1 LAAKSSAPYGKD
13 KERRN
18 ELMAGI
24 GRWPV
29 AIPEQVKIVED
40 AGSLTVQGPKGTLSL
55 VVAPALTIQ
64 VKDSTVLVT
73 RSDEARRTK
82 AVHGL
87 TRKLIANMVE
97 GVSKGFTRSL
107 EISGVGYRAEVA
119 GDVIQFTLGL
129 SHPIIFQLPQGVQ
142 AKVERQ
148 TLVTLEGIDKQ
159 LLGEV
164 AAAIRRLR
172 PPGPYKAKGVKYA
185 EEKIRRKAG
194 KTAGAR

>member
-1 LAAKSSAPYGKD
+1 VVKSFASCGKD
-13 KERRN
+13 QERGN

-29 AIPEQVKIVED
+29 VIPEQVKIVED
-40 AGSLTVQGPKGTLSL
+40 AGSLTVQGPKGTLNLDIDPVLS
-55 VVAPALTIQ
+55 IQ
-64 VKDSTVLVT
+64 VKDSNVSVI
-73 RSDEARRTK
+73 RSDESRRTK

-107 EISGVGYRAEVA
+107 EISGVGYRAEVT
-119 GDVIQFTLGL
+119 GDVIQLTLGL
-129 SHPIIFQLPQGVQ
+129 SHPIMFQLPPGVQ
-142 AKVERQ
+142 AKIERQ

-172 PPGPYKAKGVKYA
+172 PPDPYKAKGVKYA